1 MGFLKCPFI
10 LYDKGQEKNEQGQ
23 QSFVISLFIFIISA
37 KSYHKTEKLSHKF
50 RNKPRN
56 FNRRLIRI
64 EDCFEY
70 KTAPKVQKLNR
81 RQSSITE
88 LTVSIFVFFRYG
100 LS

>member
-1 MGFLKCPFI
+1 MSR
-10 LYDKGQEKNEQGQ
+10 ERQ
-23 QSFVISLFIFIISA
+23 QSCVSSLFIFIISA

-70 KTAPKVQKLNR
+70 KTAPKVQKLNTR
-81 RQSSITE
+81 RASIE
-88 LTVSIFVFFRYG
+88 EFTVFVRT
-100 LS
+100 